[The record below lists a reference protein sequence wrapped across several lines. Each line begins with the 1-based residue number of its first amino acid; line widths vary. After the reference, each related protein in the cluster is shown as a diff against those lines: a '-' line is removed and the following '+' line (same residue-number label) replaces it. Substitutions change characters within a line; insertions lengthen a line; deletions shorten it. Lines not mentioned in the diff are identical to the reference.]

1 MSSAGLSGTSDTDRT
16 RTPGNDAMRD
26 QGATPERAAA
36 EEEALEEALEEMAA
50 LGGGEPL
57 GFIEITEVETTEGGP
72 EAEASRFRW
81 WYVPAVALPVAA
93 CATAGA
99 IWLTRRNRRQPA
111 GLYQRLALQGRG
123 LLGQVPFRRKARS
136 PWQQGIATMRESA
149 KGLPDQA
156 SMLREKSAQALA
168 AIDTAALLE
177 QTRGIWSNAAD
188 QMNSLW
194 ERAVPGAR
202 RTRRRARRRGMT
214 PADMMRGQVVQ
225 MRRQLVRMRR
235 RSAMASTAA
244 RMSSI
249 AAMRAARLAR
259 RSLIMQNRINRWI
272 GRQQE
277 RQRLAMAGGR
287 AAGRSVLPLVSAAGM
302 TNRAAMRAARVAR
315 RSFFR
320 SFIIQSRLNQWIGR
334 QQARQA
340 MALAGG
346 RAIGR
351 AGRAVIPFAA
361 AARSTRR
368 GVRQTR
374 RRVNRG
380 IKQARAFSFGV
391 LVASIVTYVR
401 VWRTRLDERELRE
414 TAGGRMVR
422 DPKGPVEA
430 GALLP

>member
-26 QGATPERAAA
+26 QGATPESAA
-36 EEEALEEALEEMAA
+36 EEEALEEALEEMVAR
-50 LGGGEPL
+50 GETEPV
-57 GFIEITEVETTEGGP
+57 GFIEITEVETTEGGLEP
-72 EAEASRFRW
+72 EESRFRW
-81 WYVPAVALPVAA
+81 WYVPAIALPVAA

-123 LLGQVPFRRKARS
+123 LLSQVPFRRKARS
-136 PWQQGIATMRESA
+136 PWQQGIDVMRESA
-149 KGLPDQA
+149 RGLPDQA
-156 SMLREKSAQALA
+156 SALREKSAEALA
-168 AIDTAALLE
+168 AIDTAALLA
-177 QTRGIWSNAAD
+177 QTRDIWSNALD
-188 QMNSLW
+188 QMSSLW
-194 ERAVPGAR
+194 ERTVPSAR
-202 RTRRRARRRGMT
+202 RTRRRARRRGMA

-235 RSAMASTAA
+235 RGAMANTAA

-287 AAGRSVLPLVSAAGM
+287 AAGRSVLPLASAAGV
-302 TNRAAMRAARVAR
+302 TNRMAMRAASVAR
-315 RSFFR
+315 RSFIR
-320 SFIIQSRLNQWIGR
+320 SMITQNRINRWIGR
-334 QQARQA
+334 QQERQRLT
-340 MALAGG
+340 MAGS
-346 RAIGR
+346 RA
-351 AGRAVIPFAA
+351 AAKAVLPLAA
-361 AARSTRR
+361 AARSTSK
-368 GVRQTR
+368 GVRRTR

-380 IKQARAFSFGV
+380 FKQARAFSFGV

-401 VWRTRLDERELRE
+401 VWRARLDERELRE

-422 DPKGPVEA
+422 DPSGPVEA